1 MAEPGMVEPDAV
13 GGTNIAIA
21 TDRRVFGEPGKQ
33 YLAWCFLALLNQ
45 GLILALLPKAQPRV
59 MALHHAYDFGQLLA
73 LGALSFGALTL
84 AGKLAKTV
92 GWLRR
97 RWARIALVALTA
109 FAVALGIVGED
120 VSNFAERV
128 DASGALLGALASL
141 AFAVVLSAVAF
152 VPLPSGRFKLP
163 LLLVL
168 GSAVA
173 VGNGW
178 MLEGDYFAFHLLL
191 AWLAAQLIVRGLDGV
206 RMPARLEPR
215 VATAL
220 AAVGGIA
227 GVATLA
233 IAPSAVV
240 LQRLFS
246 LPSSAPAPI
255 LARFLPESAAADQ
268 SSVPAEYLS
277 SPWFKDRARLTPTPP
292 TRAWKPP
299 ADPIVILLTID
310 ALRADVV
317 ANEEHDKMLPV
328 LSRMRKNAVHFSLA
342 RSTSPGT
349 IASFTSLFSGKYYSG
364 LHFELQPRGKVVPV
378 RDTSTRFP
386 QVLTDAG
393 VHTSHVMGFAGIG
406 KSNGVAN
413 GFTAEHSFGEKAKAS
428 QSVDRII
435 EELEASVA
443 GPRFIFTHFL
453 EPHAPYSAGGKKGS
467 FNAYLRE
474 VVVVDKQLGRLR
486 KFLKQKGLEDR
497 TILIVA
503 ADHGEA
509 FGEHGMSF
517 HAKAIY
523 EEFLRVPLLVDL
535 PGVKART
542 VSTPVTTLDIGPTI
556 LDIFGLPVPPT
567 HMGESLLPLIVG
579 ESRELSRPIAAE
591 SGRRMQALY
600 LKDGKKVIIDVPRH
614 SVEVYDL
621 NLDPGEKQNLADTG
635 RADVHAAIETTRLFF
650 DVQRLKLPGWTPP
663 YRRF

>member
-1 MAEPGMVEPDAV
+1 M
-13 GGTNIAIA
+13 GGASIAIA
-21 TDRRVFGEPGKQ
+21 TGQRELGESGKQ

-45 GLILALLPKAQPRV
+45 GLIVVLLPKAQPRV
-59 MALHHAYDFGQLLA
+59 MALHHAYDLGQLLA
-73 LGALSFGALTL
+73 MGALSFGALAL
-84 AGKLAKTV
+84 AAKV
-92 GWLRR
+92 EKRVSWLRR
-97 RWARIALVALTA
+97 PWVRIALVALCA

-120 VSNFAERV
+120 VSNFAERMDV
-128 DASGALLGALASL
+128 SGALVTTLASL
-141 AFAVVLSAVAF
+141 AFAAMLTGVAF
-152 VPLPSGRFKLP
+152 VPLPSGRYKLP

-178 MLEGDYFAFHLLL
+178 VLAGDYFAFHLLL
-191 AWLAAQLIVRGLDGV
+191 AWLAAQLIVRGLDGAQI
-206 RMPARLEPR
+206 PARLDPR
-215 VATAL
+215 VAAAL

-233 IAPSAVV
+233 IAPPAVV

-255 LARFLPESAAADQ
+255 VARFLPESAADQ

-277 SPWFKDRARLTPTPP
+277 SAWFKDRARLTPTPP
-292 TRAWKPP
+292 TRAWQPP

-317 ANEEHDKMLPV
+317 ASEKHDKKLPV

-364 LHFELQPRGKVVPV
+364 LHFEMQPRGKVVPV
-378 RDTSTRFP
+378 RDASTRFP
-386 QVLTDAG
+386 QVLTAAG

-406 KSNGVAN
+406 RSNGVAN
-413 GFTAEHSFGEKAKAS
+413 GFTEEYSFGEKAKAR
-428 QSVDRII
+428 QQVDRII

-453 EPHAPYSAGGKKGS
+453 EPHAPYSAGGKKNS
-467 FNAYLRE
+467 FDAYLRE
-474 VVVVDKQLGRLR
+474 VVVVDKQIGRLR

-497 TILIVA
+497 TILIVT

-509 FGEHGMSF
+509 FNEHGMSF

-523 EEFLRVPLLVDL
+523 EEFLRVPLLVEL
-535 PGVKART
+535 PGVEART
-542 VSTPVTTLDIGPTI
+542 VSAPVTTLDVGPTI

-567 HMGESLLPLIVG
+567 FMGESLLPWIVG
-579 ESRELSRPIAAE
+579 DSRKLTRPIAAE

-600 LKDGKKVIIDVPRH
+600 LKDGKKVILDVPRH

-621 NLDPGEKQNLADTG
+621 NLDPGEQQNLADSG

>member
-1 MAEPGMVEPDAV
+1 LPERDHV
-13 GGTNIAIA
+13 GGASIAIA
-21 TDRRVFGEPGKQ
+21 TSQRELGEPGKQ

-45 GLILALLPKAQPRV
+45 GLILVLVPKAQPSV
-59 MALHHAYDFGQLLA
+59 MALHHAYDLGQLLA
-73 LGALSFGALTL
+73 MGALSFCALAF
-84 AGKLAKTV
+84 AGKIANVV

-97 RWARIALVALTA
+97 PWARIALVALSA

-120 VSNFAERV
+120 VSNFAERMDV
-128 DASGALLGALASL
+128 SGALVTTLASL
-141 AFAVVLSAVAF
+141 AFAAVLSAVAF
-152 VPLPSGRFKLP
+152 VPLPSVRFKLP

-168 GSAVA
+168 GSLVA

-178 MLEGDYFAFHLLL
+178 VLAGDYFAFHLLS

-206 RMPARLEPR
+206 RIPARLEPR
-215 VATAL
+215 VAAAL
-220 AAVGGIA
+220 AAVGGTA

-233 IAPSAVV
+233 IAPPAVV

-255 LARFLPESAAADQ
+255 VARCLPEPAADRE
-268 SSVPAEYLS
+268 SVPAEYLS
-277 SPWFKDRARLTPTPP
+277 SAWFKDRARLTPTPP
-292 TRAWKPP
+292 TRAWQPP
-299 ADPIVILLTID
+299 DDPIVILLTID

-317 ANEEHDKMLPV
+317 ANEEHDKALPV
-328 LSRMRKNAVHFSLA
+328 LSRMRKHAVHFSLA

-349 IASFTSLFSGKYYSG
+349 VASFTSLFSGKYYSG
-364 LHFELQPRGKVVPV
+364 LRFELQARGKVVPV
-378 RDTSTRFP
+378 RDASPRFP
-386 QVLTDAG
+386 QVLSAAG

-406 KSNGVAN
+406 RSNGVAN
-413 GFTAEHSFGEKAKAS
+413 GFTAEHSFGEKAKAR
-428 QSVDRII
+428 QSVDRIM

-443 GPRFIFTHFL
+443 GPRLIFTHFL
-453 EPHAPYSAGGKKGS
+453 EPHAPYTAGGKKGS
-467 FNAYLRE
+467 FDAYLRE
-474 VVVVDKQLGRLR
+474 IMVVDKQIGRLR

-497 TILIVA
+497 TILIVT

-535 PGVKART
+535 PGVEART
-542 VSTPVTTLDIGPTI
+542 VSTPVTLLDIGPTI

-567 HMGESLLPLIVG
+567 FMGESLVPLLVG
-579 ESRELSRPIAAE
+579 ESRVLSRPIAAE

-600 LKDGKKVIIDVPRH
+600 LKDGKKVILDVPRH

-621 NLDPGEKQNLADTG
+621 NRDPGELQNLADTG

-650 DVQRLKLPGWTPP
+650 DVQRLKLPGWSPP

>member
-1 MAEPGMVEPDAV
+1 V
-13 GGTNIAIA
+13 GGASIAIA
-21 TDRRVFGEPGKQ
+21 RGQRELGEPGKQ

-45 GLILALLPKAQPRV
+45 GLILVLLPKAQPSV
-59 MALHHAYDFGQLLA
+59 MALHHAYDLGQLLA
-73 LGALSFGALTL
+73 MGALSFCALAF
-84 AGKLAKTV
+84 AGKIAKTI
-92 GWLRR
+92 GWIGRP
-97 RWARIALVALTA
+97 WARIALVALTA
-109 FAVALGIVGED
+109 FAFALGIVGDD
-120 VSNFAERV
+120 VSNFAERMDV
-128 DASGALLGALASL
+128 SGALLATLASL
-141 AFAVVLSAVAF
+141 AFAVVLSGVAF

-168 GSAVA
+168 GSCVA
-173 VGNGW
+173 IGNGW
-178 MLEGDYFAFHLLL
+178 VLAGDYFAFHLLS

-215 VATAL
+215 VAAAL
-220 AAVGGIA
+220 AAVGGTA

-233 IAPSAVV
+233 IAPPAVV

-255 LARFLPESAAADQ
+255 VARFLPESAAADQ

-277 SPWFKDRARLTPTPP
+277 SAWFKDRARLTPTPP
-292 TRAWKPP
+292 TRAWQPP
-299 ADPIVILLTID
+299 DDPIVILLTID

-317 ANEEHDKMLPV
+317 ANEKHDKMLPV
-328 LSRMRKNAVHFSLA
+328 LSRMRKQAVHFSLA

-364 LHFELQPRGKVVPV
+364 LRFELQPRGKVVPV
-378 RDTSTRFP
+378 RDTSPRFP
-386 QVLTDAG
+386 QVLTAAG

-406 KSNGVAN
+406 SSNGVAN
-413 GFTAEHSFGEKAKAS
+413 GFTAEHSFGDKAKAS

-474 VVVVDKQLGRLR
+474 VAVVDKQIGRLR

-535 PGVKART
+535 PGVEART
-542 VSTPVTTLDIGPTI
+542 VSTPVTLLDIGPTI
-556 LDIFGLPVPPT
+556 LDIFDLPVPPT
-567 HMGESLLPLIVG
+567 FMGESLVPLIVG

-600 LKDGKKVIIDVPRH
+600 LKDGKKVILDVPRH

-621 NLDPGEKQNLADTG
+621 NLDPGELRNLADTG

-650 DVQRLKLPGWTPP
+650 DVQRLKLPGWSPP